1 MEIDAKHF
9 WESFDQILQDRSL
22 SLTEVC
28 KRASVNYSTF
38 SQNKYRNVYPLISN
52 LIPISTVL
60 GVSLDELILGHR
72 AGDQNPAVVN
82 SDINNPRLQSIV
94 TALIA
99 SPEKLSAIE
108 TLLGVADSAGQSSGM
123 A

>member
-1 MEIDAKHF
+1 MEIDATDF
-9 WESFDQILQDRSL
+9 WVGFDKLLKSKSITLRKVCELAKL
-22 SLTEVC
+22 SYGTI
-28 KRASVNYSTF
+28 T
-38 SQNKYRNVYPLISN
+38 QNKYRNVYPLISN

-108 TLLGVADSAGQSSGM
+108 TLLGVAHPAGQSNL